1 MTHISLLAV
10 NDIYSCSNCC
20 KIKHHPVKHHE
31 FGNFCLQLKNFER
44 QLNEAAEDDY
54 WKTFLRP
61 LRQYQFELCAAPLPF
76 NHSTVCQPETL
87 DVLEK
92 HLSRC
97 ERLYPNFTIT
107 ARALLAYVT
116 VLSQSYENPLLD
128 FIAEIYSTCWG
139 ENVALLVKESKLI
152 SAVEKMLATNPR
164 LRGIELL
171 VPSQLRGGTCYERL
185 IVIGPTRWFPDYIFS
200 ASRATEIEILHYSW
214 IRDKWQ
220 PEPVFLGSNNVQT
233 LAPQTVQFAMP
244 EKVNS
249 NDNATVGNYLE
260 PEELLLPPINW
271 SQIVK
276 DFARSSLDSLDQEDE
291 DLESRLFLLEGRAA
305 AFLDAKAK
313 QIVIDLKGND
323 EIDLEEDNQSQVE
336 KIPVTDIEPGMFI
349 LLRTSG
355 GGDYIIALANRRL
368 GEKAQRTRAL
378 QSEWKALLRQK
389 VKSSGIQTVIKY
401 LLKLG
406 SLHANELN
414 VRNWMSERHIRP
426 DNDQDFDAIL
436 NFVGL
441 GDRLK
446 QFYEAA
452 SLINSAHRSAGK
464 HIRKL
469 LLQRVCQSDLQQLE
483 RLGKMNF
490 ELSEVD
496 GGSMTAFR
504 IVDIST
510 KTVMVSTSKIAHPF
524 QLESG
529 FING

>member
-1 MTHISLLAV
+1 MTYISLLAV

-20 KIKHHPVKHHE
+20 KVKHHPVKHHE
-31 FGNFCLQLKNFER
+31 FGSFCLLWKKFKR

-97 ERLYPNFTIT
+97 ERIYPNFTIT
-107 ARALLAYVT
+107 ARTLLAYVT
-116 VLSQSYENPLLD
+116 ILSQSYENPLLN

-139 ENVALLVKESKLI
+139 ENVALLVRESKLI
-152 SAVEKMLATNPR
+152 PAVEKILATNSR
-164 LRGIELL
+164 LRGVELI

-185 IVIGPTRWFPDYIFS
+185 IVIGPTSWFPDYVFS
-200 ASRATEIEILHYSW
+200 AARAKEIEILHYSW

-220 PEPVFLGSNNVQT
+220 PEPVFLCSDNVQT
-233 LAPQTVQFAMP
+233 LSQRTVRFAMQ

-249 NDNATVGNYLE
+249 NENARAENYLE
-260 PEELLLPPINW
+260 PEELLPPPISW

-276 DFARSSLDSLDQEDE
+276 DFARSSLNSLDQEDE
-291 DLESRLFLLEGRAA
+291 DIESCLFLLEGRAA
-305 AFLDAKAK
+305 VFLDAKAK
-313 QIVIDLKGND
+313 QIVIDLG
-323 EIDLEEDNQSQVE
+323 EDNQSRVK
-336 KIPVTDIEPGMFI
+336 KISVTDIEPGMFI

-355 GGDYIIALANRRL
+355 GGDYIVFLANHIL
-368 GEKAQRTRAL
+368 GEKAQCTRAL
-378 QSEWKALLRQK
+378 QREWKTLLRQK
-389 VKSSGIQTVIKY
+389 VKSIGIQTVIKC
-401 LLKLG
+401 LLKFG
-406 SLHANELN
+406 SLRANELN
-414 VRNWMSERHIRP
+414 VRNWMSERLIKP
-426 DNDQDFDAIL
+426 DDKRDFDAIL

-441 GDRLK
+441 GDRLN
-446 QFYEAA
+446 QFYEAT
-452 SLINSAHRSAGK
+452 SLIDSTHRSAGK

-469 LLQRVCQSDLQQLE
+469 LLQRVCQSDLHQLE

-496 GGSMTAFR
+496 GGSITAFR
-504 IVDIST
+504 VIDINQEHIIVPA
-510 KTVMVSTSKIAHPF
+510 SKIAHPF
-524 QLESG
+524 PVDSE
-529 FING
+529 FIND